1 MNNRIDRISE
11 EIKKE
16 MGSIIQNEIKDP
28 RMPNMVSIT
37 SLNVTKDL
45 KYAKVFI
52 SVFGNEEDKKNALNA
67 LKSAAGFIRRE
78 IGHRIQ
84 IRNTPELHFELD
96 NSIEHGFHIESLLR
110 QARVANIKED
120 IKEEGK
126 NQEDDK

>member
-16 MGSIIQNEIKDP
+16 MGNIIQNEIKDP
-28 RMPNMVSIT
+28 RMPKMVSIT

-52 SVFGNEEDKKNALNA
+52 SVFGNEDEKKNALNA

-84 IRNTPELHFELD
+84 IRYTPELHFELD

-110 QARVANIKED
+110 QVNTTNVKTPENINTDNYEK
-120 IKEEGK
+120 
-126 NQEDDK
+126 